1 MVKQGRRK
9 LSEKSDSHGTCRVVV
24 LLIKRIVLPYHVS
37 VPSSPTQQRRLKKV
51 NSRCFKLHRYYIPS
65 RNWILKNVGEF
76 SWIYSTVP
84 RARKR
89 LKRKLLGS
97 FFLFTSSMKI
107 EIGHFRAVTL
117 QKKREARAKRN
128 LFCWSDPLL
137 FCSNVGAT
145 RTVFPHW
152 SQKIITNLPNKRSFS
167 YSVISL
173 VFKGFQNIGIYVRI
187 YFHAVVLR
195 PLNKG

>member
-9 LSEKSDSHGTCRVVV
+9 INRKEWCIRYVQSCCFAHWTYCPSLSRLRTFAANGAAS
-24 LLIKRIVLPYHVS
+24 
-37 VPSSPTQQRRLKKV
+37 LKK
-51 NSRCFKLHRYYIPS
+51 SEFALFKLHRYCTTS
-65 RNWILKNVGEF
+65 KLNFEKCRWIFLNLQ
-76 SWIYSTVP
+76 YSTQVQEKIEKKII
-84 RARKR
+84 RE
-89 LKRKLLGS
+89 L
-97 FFLFTSSMKI
+97 FFTCSMKI
-107 EIGHFRAVTL
+107 KIRKFSCSNVT
-117 QKKREARAKRN
+117 KMREARAKRS

-137 FCSNVGAT
+137 FSSNVGAA

-167 YSVISL
+167 YSVIL
-173 VFKGFQNIGIYVRI
+173 FVFKGFQNIWLYVRI

>member
-9 LSEKSDSHGTCRVVV
+9 LTEKSDSHGTCRVVV

-37 VPSSPTQQRRLKKV
+37 VPLPPTQQRRSKKV
-51 NSRCFKLHRYYIPS
+51 NSRCFKLHRYYTIS
-65 RNWILKNVGEF
+65 KLNFEQCRWIFLNLQ
-76 SWIYSTVP
+76 YSTQGQEKIEKKIIREP
-84 RARKR
+84 
-89 LKRKLLGS
+89 
-97 FFLFTSSMKI
+97 FFFTSSMKI
-107 EIGHFRAVTL
+107 KIRTFSRCNVT
-117 QKKREARAKRN
+117 KKREAHAKRN

-137 FCSNVGAT
+137 FCSNVGAA

-152 SQKIITNLPNKRSFS
+152 SQKIITNLPIKRSFS